1 MRAWLMAVV
10 WLCAGCAAAG
20 DPERQGDQAYG
31 QARYAEALKR
41 YRGALA
47 GNPDPRV
54 WAKAGAAALHS
65 GELREAAE
73 SYLKLAGDDPTR
85 VLEAAEGL
93 EAVVLTAERQRNAEV
108 LGEALAGLQAIAPGR
123 PTGRYAVLLAQQA
136 GTGSAELVAL
146 LPGAIAAAT
155 DANTVDSL
163 LASYGRALEQTAGC
177 GQAILLYRSVLRR
190 AEDARARLGAHSGVA
205 DCSLALGERARGAGN
220 DEEAALWFAEAA
232 RMDSTSATGRL
243 ALLGYGDARLRQG
256 DPIAAALAFQALVAA
271 AEPDSI
277 AAAAAARLQSL
288 DLSSSAGDS
297 SSSDFR

>member
-1 MRAWLMAVV
+1 MRAWLMGAV

-47 GNPDPRV
+47 GNPDSRL

-65 GELREAAE
+65 GELRDAAE

-93 EAVVLTAERQRNAEV
+93 ETVVHAAERQRNAEV
-108 LGEALAGLQAIAPGR
+108 LGEALASLQAIAPGR
-123 PTGRYAVLLAQQA
+123 PAGRYAVMLAQQA
-136 GTGSAELVAL
+136 GTGNAELVAL
-146 LPGAIAAAT
+146 LPGAIAAAA

-163 LASYGRALEQTAGC
+163 LASYGRALERTAGC

-190 AEDARARLGAHSGVA
+190 ADDAETRLSARSGVA
-205 DCSLALGERARGAGN
+205 QCSLSLGQRAQGAGN

-232 RMDSTSATGRL
+232 RMDSSSSTGRQ
-243 ALLGYGDARLRQG
+243 ALLSYGDARLRQG
-256 DPIAAALAFQALVAA
+256 DAIAAALAFQALVAA

-277 AAAAAARLQSL
+277 AAAAAGRLQSL
-288 DLSSSAGDS
+288 DLTSSASDT
-297 SSSDFR
+297 SSSDVQ

>member
-1 MRAWLMAVV
+1 MGAV

-31 QARYAEALKR
+31 QSRYAEALKR
-41 YRGALA
+41 YRVALVA
-47 GNPDPRV
+47 NPDSRV

-93 EAVVLTAERQRNAEV
+93 ETVVHAAERQRNAEV
-108 LGEALAGLQAIAPGR
+108 LGEALASLQAIAPGR
-123 PTGRYAVLLAQQA
+123 PAGRYAVLLAQQA
-136 GTGSAELVAL
+136 GTGSADLVAL
-146 LPGAIAAAT
+146 LPSAIAAAT
-155 DANTVDSL
+155 DAGTVDSL
-163 LASYGRALEQTAGC
+163 LAQYGRALQQTAGC

-190 AEDARARLGAHSGVA
+190 AEHAQARVGARTGVA
-205 DCSLALGERARGAGN
+205 DCSLALGERAQGAGN

-232 RMDSTSATGRL
+232 RIDSSSVTGRL

-256 DPIAAALAFQALVAA
+256 DTIAAALAFQTLVAA

-277 AAAAAARLQSL
+277 GAAASARLQSL
-288 DLSSSAGDS
+288 DLSRSASDS
-297 SSSDFR
+297 SSSGFR